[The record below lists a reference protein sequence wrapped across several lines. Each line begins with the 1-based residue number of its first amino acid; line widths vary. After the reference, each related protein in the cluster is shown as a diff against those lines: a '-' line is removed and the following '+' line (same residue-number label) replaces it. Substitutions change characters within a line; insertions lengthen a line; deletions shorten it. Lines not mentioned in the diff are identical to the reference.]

1 MIYSIILENHFF
13 VGVKMMKVGISD
25 IRVFLP
31 LNCLD
36 LRVLLE
42 NSLYNSD
49 ENFFRKFNRAID
61 ATLQNAFRFTS
72 TNEDSVTMASS
83 AVKLIFDNND
93 LKLDK
98 IRLFLG
104 GTETGVDYSKSISSY
119 VYGALK
125 LAGIDLKNNFLTFQV
140 QHACA
145 GSALSLHSA
154 ASILSHLDKSEY
166 GIVFSS
172 DIAHYSNMTT
182 AEITQGAGATAVLI
196 EQNPKILSINLSEF
210 GVYTDDVDDFFR
222 PFGSLEAKVKGRYSI
237 ECYNKAN
244 EEALADF
251 AYKKNMSIKD
261 LFSKYRFILHV
272 PFAKMPIESMHYV
285 LKKYYSEDESERNAY
300 LEFIDFYDS
309 VEASKDVGNLY
320 TGSIFLSLMSY
331 LKRVFAKKDISGE
344 KILFCSYGSGNI
356 MVIYELTVE
365 DGAQF
370 VVKTWDIDKILSVK
384 HDANFDEYRDFF
396 ENKII
401 PGESQGFYLKEI
413 RDDGYR
419 VYGYRA

>member
-1 MIYSIILENHFF
+1 MVIIFLIGGNL
-13 VGVKMMKVGISD
+13 VKVGISD

-31 LNCLD
+31 LNCLS
-36 LRVLLE
+36 LQVLLD
-42 NSLYNSD
+42 NPLYNSD
-49 ENFFRKFNRAID
+49 ELFFKKFTRAID
-61 ATLQNAFRFTS
+61 ATLQKAFRFTRP
-72 TNEDSVTMASS
+72 NEDSVTMASS
-83 AVKLIFDNND
+83 AVKLIFDNNN
-93 LKLDK
+93 LELSKM
-98 IRLFLG
+98 RVFLG

-125 LAGIDLKNNFLTFQV
+125 LAGIDLTNNFLTFQV

-145 GSALSLHSA
+145 GSALSLHST
-154 ASILSHLDKSEY
+154 ASILSHSDKSEY

-172 DIAHYSNMTT
+172 DIAHYSNLTT

-196 EQNPKILSINLSEF
+196 EQDPKVLSINLSEF

-244 EEALADF
+244 EEALANF

-272 PFAKMPIESMHYV
+272 PFAQMPIDSMHYV

-300 LEFIDFYDS
+300 LESIDFYDS
-309 VEASKDVGNLY
+309 IEASKEVGNLY

-331 LKRVFAKKDISGE
+331 LKRVFAKKDITGE

-365 DGAQF
+365 DNAHC
-370 VVKTWDIDKILSVK
+370 VVKTWDIDRILSVR

-401 PGESQGFYLKEI
+401 PGESFGFYLKEI
-413 RDDGYR
+413 REDGYR

>member
-1 MIYSIILENHFF
+1 
-13 VGVKMMKVGISD
+13 MMKVGISD
-25 IRVFLP
+25 IRIFLP

-36 LRVLLE
+36 FRVLLD

-49 ENFFRKFNRAID
+49 ENFFAKFNRAID
-61 ATLQNAFRFTS
+61 ATLQKAFRFTG
-72 TNEDSVTMASS
+72 TNEDSVTMASA
-83 AVKLIFDNND
+83 AVKMIFDNND
-93 LKLDK
+93 LDLNNMR
-98 IRLFLG
+98 IFLG
-104 GTETGVDYSKSISSY
+104 GTETGVDHSKSISSY

-125 LAGIDLKNNFLTFQV
+125 LAGINLENNFLTFQA

-145 GSALSLHSA
+145 GTALSLHSA
-154 ASILSHLDKSEY
+154 SSILSHLNGSEY

-172 DIAHYSNMTT
+172 DIAHYNNLTT
-182 AEITQGAGATAVLI
+182 AEITQGAGAAAVLI
-196 EQNPKILSINLSEF
+196 EKNPKVLSINLSEF

-237 ECYNKAN
+237 DCYNKAN

-251 AYKKNMSIKD
+251 AHKKNMSIKD

-272 PFAKMPIESMHYV
+272 PFAKMPIDSMHYV

-300 LEFIDFYDS
+300 LESIDFYDS
-309 VEASKDVGNLY
+309 VEASKEVGNLY

-331 LKRVFAKKDISGE
+331 LKRVFQKKDISGE
-344 KILFCSYGSGNI
+344 SILFCSYGSGNI

-365 DGAQF
+365 DNAHC
-370 VVKTWDIDKILSVK
+370 VIKTWDIDKLLSVR
-384 HDANFDEYRDFF
+384 HNANFDEYRNFF

-401 PGESQGFYLKEI
+401 PHESQGFYLKEI
-413 RDDGYR
+413 REDGYR
-419 VYGYRA
+419 IYGYRA

>member
-1 MIYSIILENHFF
+1 
-13 VGVKMMKVGISD
+13 MKVGISD

-49 ENFFRKFNRAID
+49 ENFFRKFNRAIE
-61 ATLQNAFRFTS
+61 ATLQKSFRFT
-72 TNEDSVTMASS
+72 NPHEDSVTMASS

-98 IRLFLG
+98 MRVFLG
-104 GTETGVDYSKSISSY
+104 GTETGVDYAKSISSY

-125 LAGIDLKNNFLTFQV
+125 LAGIDLKNNFLNFQT

-145 GSALSLHSA
+145 GSVLALHSA
-154 ASILSHLDKSEY
+154 ASILSHLNNSEY

-172 DIAHYSNMTT
+172 DIAHYNNLTT

-196 EQNPKILSINLSEF
+196 EQNPKVVSINLSEF
-210 GVYTDDVDDFFR
+210 GVYTDNVDDFFR
-222 PFGSLEAKVKGRYSI
+222 PLGSIEAKVKGRYSI
-237 ECYNKAN
+237 ECYNKAY
-244 EEALADF
+244 EEALLNF
-251 AYKKNMSIKD
+251 AYKKNISIKD

-272 PFAKMPIESMHYV
+272 PFAKMPIDSMHYV
-285 LKKYYSEDESERNAY
+285 LKKYYSEEESECNAY
-300 LEFIDFYDS
+300 LESIDFYDS
-309 VEASKDVGNLY
+309 VEAVKGVGNLY

-331 LKRVFAKKDISGE
+331 LKRVFAKKDISGD

-365 DGAQF
+365 DGAQS

-384 HDANFDEYRDFF
+384 HDASYDEYIDFF

-401 PGESQGFYLKEI
+401 PGESEGFYLKEI
-413 RDDGYR
+413 REDGYR
-419 VYGYRA
+419 IYGYRV

>member
-1 MIYSIILENHFF
+1 M
-13 VGVKMMKVGISD
+13 KMMKVGISD

-42 NSLYNSD
+42 NSLYNAD

-61 ATLQNAFRFTS
+61 ATFQNAFRFTS

-244 EEALADF
+244 EEALANF

-300 LEFIDFYDS
+300 LESIDFYDS

-384 HDANFDEYRDFF
+384 HNANFDEYRDFF
-396 ENKII
+396 ENKIV

>member
-1 MIYSIILENHFF
+1 
-13 VGVKMMKVGISD
+13 MKVGISD

-42 NSLYNSD
+42 NSSYNSD
-49 ENFFRKFNRAID
+49 ENFLKKFNRAIE
-61 ATLQNAFRFTS
+61 ATLQKSFRFTS
-72 TNEDSVTMASS
+72 PNEDSITMASS

-98 IRLFLG
+98 MRVFLG
-104 GTETGVDYSKSISSY
+104 GTETGLDYSKSISSY
-119 VYGALK
+119 VYGVLK
-125 LAGIDLKNNFLTFQV
+125 LAGIDLKNNFLTFQT

-145 GSALSLHSA
+145 GSVLALHSA
-154 ASILSHLDKSEY
+154 ATILSHLDKSEY

-172 DIAHYSNMTT
+172 DIAHYNHLTT

-196 EQNPKILSINLSEF
+196 EQNPRVVSINLSEF

-244 EEALADF
+244 EEALLNF

-261 LFSKYRFILHV
+261 LFFKYRFILHV
-272 PFAKMPIESMHYV
+272 PFAKMPIDSMYYV
-285 LKKYYSEDESERNAY
+285 LKKYYSEDESECNAY
-300 LEFIDFYDS
+300 LESIDFYDS
-309 VEASKDVGNLY
+309 VEVAKSVGNLY

-331 LKRVFAKKDISGE
+331 LKRVFAKKDISGD

-365 DGAQF
+365 DDAKC
-370 VVKTWDIDKILSVK
+370 VVKTWDIDKILSVR
-384 HDANFDEYRDFF
+384 HNANYDDYRDFF
-396 ENKII
+396 KNKIL
-401 PGESQGFYLKEI
+401 PGESKGFYLKEI
-413 RDDGYR
+413 REDGYR
-419 VYGYRA
+419 IYGYRV